1 MGTASLELKRLPFLL
16 ELAPEQLAL
25 FQSHLMVVHT
35 EPGVHIIREGDHGD
49 RLFILAEGAVEIFE
63 RMTLKISRKNFED
76 RDRTLVRLSAEEG
89 VFFGEMALFEDVP
102 RTANVVAVTE
112 CKLLTIDRASFE
124 AFAEAEPKAA
134 YTILKAIARVLSDR
148 IQKMS
153 SDIKKLTTALSIAV
167 H

>member
-1 MGTASLELKRLPFLL
+1 MATASLELKRLPFLQ
-16 ELAPEQLAL
+16 ELTADQLAR
-25 FQSHLMVVHT
+25 FQSHLTVVHT

-49 RLFILAEGAVEIFE
+49 RLFILAEGTVEIFE

-76 RDRTLVRLSAEEG
+76 RERTLVRLSADQG

-124 AFAEAEPKAA
+124 AFADAEPRAA
-134 YTILKAIARVLSDR
+134 YTILKAIARTLTDR
-148 IQKMS
+148 IQKMGA
-153 SDIKKLTTALSIAV
+153 DIKKLTTALSIAV